1 MATQTSIED
10 VLKAMEKKGTPYN
23 KLAPCRD
30 CGCEFFYTRA
40 GRKKGNGCVMCAK
53 AKKDQAAQERFE
65 MMMVDECG
73 VKYYQ
78 GRTCGKCG
86 SKTRIGENAYK
97 ANKGACRSCAFEA
110 YEKAIYGKGIK
121 RMTRAVSEQA
131 HKFVV
136 RSIERSGTVEVA
148 PRTQE
153 EYFQVRDLVER
164 CWILNKRNE
173 AAGIDVRWEVGHRF
187 PAYVVGEL
195 RGKATADN
203 LFLIESRLNKSLKN
217 DVPDVWLDAWV
228 VSIGEVVKVK
238 NAQDAAKAWKERKTW
253 GRCSVDEQKR
263 RDERERKANEAHK
276 AAVKEV
282 NKEAVEGLLMVLDYE
297 QPRFE
302 DLYVE
307 TKKAWMKT
315 VDRMTLAV
323 EEVLKAGRNVLHA
336 KWEGQGAKL
345 TVEALS
351 GAHSRQWIVVNTFE
365 QLMDAEDILEKQGEV
380 DDQKMEQLKR
390 YAVNWAREVLDDVRV
405 EVLGFTHPLLEV
417 LGTWMTWGAL
427 KADDGKLW
435 ICAWR
440 KMKLEDQLTPFDER
454 PENASVNAA
463 LKNKC
468 GHPSETAE
476 PDLHGKLIDTADE
489 IAYVRRAEAER
500 IAKLKAEEEAR
511 KAAEQARKE
520 AQQRRLDEAGI
531 TLTKEIEEA
540 VAPMREA
547 AAWFDGMER
556 VEAENVIA
564 HLEHEIEQVKKYASC
579 IKTQGEYDWVH
590 DRMMATKQCCEQRKL
605 VQFVNDPWSPR
616 QPFWFMRSRDAS
628 AQHWGE
634 EFDWDNVGF

>member
-1 MATQTSIED
+1 MATQTSIEE

-23 KLAPCRD
+23 KLAPCRV
-30 CGCEFFYTRA
+30 CGCEYFYTRA

-53 AKKDQAAQERFE
+53 DKRDQAAQERFE

-78 GRTCGKCG
+78 GRSCGKCG
-86 SKTRIGENAYK
+86 SKTRIGENAYGTK
-97 ANKGACRSCAFEA
+97 KGSCRSCAIEA
-110 YEKAIYGKGIK
+110 HEQAMYGKEML
-121 RMTRAVSEQA
+121 RMTRAVSKQA

-136 RSIERSGTVEVA
+136 RSIERSGTVDVA

-164 CWILNKRNE
+164 CWVLNKRNE

-187 PAYVVGEL
+187 PAYVAGEL
-195 RGKATADN
+195 RGKATAEN
-203 LFLIESRLNKSLKN
+203 LFLIESRLNKSMKN
-217 DVPDVWLDAWV
+217 DVPDVWLDTWV
-228 VSIGEVVKVK
+228 VSIGDVVKVK

-253 GRCSVDEQKR
+253 GRCSVEEQKR

-302 DLYVE
+302 DLYIK
-307 TKKAWMKT
+307 TKKAWMK
-315 VDRMTLAV
+315 VVERMTLAV
-323 EEVLKAGRNVLHA
+323 DEYTKAGRVVPYA

-345 TVEALS
+345 TMEALC
-351 GAHSRQWIVVNTFE
+351 GAQARLWIVVNTFE
-365 QLMDAEDILEKQGEV
+365 QLMDAEEILERQGAV

-390 YAVNWAREVLDDVRV
+390 YAVNWANDVLDDVRV

-417 LGTWMTWGAL
+417 LGSWMTWGAL

-440 KMKLEDQLTPFDER
+440 KVKLEDQLTPFDDR
-454 PENASVNAA
+454 PDDEFVNGV
-463 LKNKC
+463 LKNKWKD
-468 GHPSETAE
+468 PSETAQ
-476 PDLHGKLIDTADE
+476 PSFHSLTHNADD
-489 IAYVRRAEAER
+489 IAYVRRAEAEK
-500 IAKLKAEEEAR
+500 IARLKAEEEAR
-511 KAAEQARKE
+511 KAAAQAQQE

-540 VAPMREA
+540 VMPMREA
-547 AAWFDGMER
+547 VEWFEGMER

-564 HLEHEIEQVKKYASC
+564 QFDHEIEQVRKYASR
-579 IKTQGEYDWVH
+579 IKTEAHYSLVRS
-590 DRMMATKQCCEQRKL
+590 RMLATKHCCMPRKL
-605 VQFVNDPWSPR
+605 VDFVNDPWSPR

-628 AQHWGE
+628 AQHWEE
-634 EFDWDNVGF
+634 EFDWSSVEF